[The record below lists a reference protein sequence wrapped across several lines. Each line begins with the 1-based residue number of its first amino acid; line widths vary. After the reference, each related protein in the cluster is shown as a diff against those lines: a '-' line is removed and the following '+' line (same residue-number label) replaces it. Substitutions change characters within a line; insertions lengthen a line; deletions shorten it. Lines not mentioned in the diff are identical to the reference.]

1 MSSDDIGTIDILET
15 RDHIDRSKTSN
26 RIQSTR
32 SRSEEVSQH
41 PIVRCETVHEPTSD
55 DRTDIEPGRLRCSD
69 SCTKDENV
77 LNQTERFIT
86 GQFDQGVEDGSCTKR
101 ETDKRYGPNTCVTLL
116 DDIGQNET
124 RGT

>member
-26 RIQSTR
+26 GVQSTR
-32 SRSEEVSQH
+32 SRSKEVSQH
-41 PIVRCETVHEPTSD
+41 PIVRCETVHESTGDHGS
-55 DRTDIEPGRLRCSD
+55 DIEPGRLRCSYGRPE
-69 SCTKDENV
+69 DEDV
-77 LNQTERFIT
+77 LDQTERFIT
-86 GQFDQGVEDGSCTKR
+86 GQLDQGVEDGSRTKR

-116 DDIGQNET
+116 NDIGQNET